1 MRWFVL
7 TKASSNVVK
16 GSAYSAEPGTTS
28 ILASAPKAR
37 TSLAA
42 HSKIN
47 VNNKLIVTDS
57 KKTNLAIYINKVVI
71 DVTIVF
77 YDSLL
82 SIIDNLLVE

>member
-1 MRWFVL
+1 VL

-42 HSKIN
+42 HSKTN
-47 VNNKLIVTDS
+47 VSNKIIVTRQQR
-57 KKTNLAIYINKVVI
+57 TLI
-71 DVTIVF
+71 
-77 YDSLL
+77 
-82 SIIDNLLVE
+82 

>member
-1 MRWFVL
+1 VL

-42 HSKIN
+42 HSKTN
-47 VNNKLIVTDS
+47 VSNKLIATRQQKS
-57 KKTNLAIYINKVVI
+57 
-71 DVTIVF
+71 
-77 YDSLL
+77 
-82 SIIDNLLVE
+82 SI